1 MSKSK
6 FVLIQKSAYFTSVSL
21 LYIYKS
27 QVLREKNT
35 FSVKHNQKSQ
45 EIINI
50 FG

>member
-1 MSKSK
+1 MFKTK
-6 FVLIQKSAYFTSVSL
+6 FVLIQKSAYFTDHKFSG
-21 LYIYKS
+21 
-27 QVLREKNT
+27 EKNT